1 MSQRVCSMCEQPVQL
16 MSDDPYHVDTGLHMT
31 INTGYGMFADGLA
44 QDLITCHACSI
55 RLLSLFPQRV
65 RDHYHGGHDHDYP
78 GAICTG
84 CEYNDFSS
92 DDFKPTLE
100 ELWEIADQMMSDMD
114 LPEDKRRDT
123 KWLALNAYYTNR
135 NNPNLLPLTMVL
147 VDINE
152 AEQQETEQ

>member
-16 MSDDPYHVDTGLHMT
+16 MSDNPYHVDTGLQIT

-65 RDHYHGGHDHDYP
+65 RNHYHGGHDHDYP

-84 CEYNDFSS
+84 CEYNDPSS
-92 DDFKPTLE
+92 DEFTPTLE
-100 ELWEIADQMMSDMD
+100 DILGQD
-114 LPEDKRRDT
+114 
-123 KWLALNAYYTNR
+123 
-135 NNPNLLPLTMVL
+135 NLSALTML
-147 VDINE
+147 LTETNQS
-152 AEQQETEQ
+152 EQQETQQ